1 MRTKRPATARVAVV
15 EPGLFFGLAA
25 AALVVLV
32 AYARWR
38 AARRCPYRRSLV
50 SREASV
56 CRGCGRELG

>member
-1 MRTKRPATARVAVV
+1 M